1 MLSTGIASAM
11 KSLFIKLKFIWEYSE
26 WEKKSIYS
34 VSQFYQITCDV
45 IFTSDLYFHI
55 DRNNEKSTTCPET
68 PKLLLLFF
76 KYTFHLIIQTF
87 KEHTDNF
94 NFPLLTT

>member
-45 IFTSDLYFHI
+45 ISTLTETMTKAQLVQKPPNYYYYFLNI
-55 DRNNEKSTTCPET
+55 
-68 PKLLLLFF
+68 LF
-76 KYTFHLIIQTF
+76 I
-87 KEHTDNF
+87 
-94 NFPLLTT
+94 